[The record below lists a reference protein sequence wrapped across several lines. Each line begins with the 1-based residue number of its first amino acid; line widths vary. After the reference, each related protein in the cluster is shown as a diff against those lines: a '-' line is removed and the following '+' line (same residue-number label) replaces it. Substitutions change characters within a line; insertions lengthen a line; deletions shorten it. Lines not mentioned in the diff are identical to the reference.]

1 MTSMSL
7 SDSLEIN
14 LSKMSKSLSVYPAE
28 RLFCARWRRKSFE
41 YLAIPILFVTFVAS
55 FSWMAGREMLA
66 AKSGDWQYLFR
77 IRRLLRFASDTLKLR
92 NFQMAFRGK
101 WKWTPTITCIYT
113 RHKCALS
120 YRKGVPCATYIYA
133 MLA

>member
-1 MTSMSL
+1 
-7 SDSLEIN
+7 
-14 LSKMSKSLSVYPAE
+14 MSKSLSVYPAE

-77 IRRLLRFASDTLKLR
+77 IRRLLRFASELSKIR
-92 NFQMAFRGK
+92 NFQ
-101 WKWTPTITCIYT
+101 ITHSEG
-113 RHKCALS
+113 R
-120 YRKGVPCATYIYA
+120 
-133 MLA
+133 

>member
-77 IRRLLRFASDTLKLR
+77 IRRLLRFASELSKIR
-92 NFQMAFRGK
+92 NFQ
-101 WKWTPTITCIYT
+101 ITHSEG
-113 RHKCALS
+113 R
-120 YRKGVPCATYIYA
+120 
-133 MLA
+133 